1 MLFSTIQHTNQV
13 SSEVIGLEKSSKELK
28 SKYLIDFY
36 EFGDSCSGSRSCFIS
51 SSSKVKCEIP
61 AQPVRSSFGAKDKVV
76 GFDFENRKIIRPAS
90 PSSRD
95 QQTFSNNVRIINPG
109 TDLLKPKIILGLR
122 RIPLSTRTTQDISL
136 SSKSSS
142 GYSDYDDTDLNP
154 NILINYLNR

>member
-1 MLFSTIQHTNQV
+1 MRF
-13 SSEVIGLEKSSKELK
+13 K
-28 SKYLIDFY
+28 SKHLTDFY

-61 AQPVRSSFGAKDKVV
+61 EQPVRSSFGAKDKVV
-76 GFDFENRKIIRPAS
+76 GFDFENHKIVKPVP

-95 QQTFSNNVRIINPG
+95 QQTFSNDVRIIDPG
-109 TDLLKPKIILGLR
+109 TNLLKPRIILGLR
-122 RIPLSTRTTQDISL
+122 RIPLSTRTTQRIS
-136 SSKSSS
+136 STSSS